1 VAGLDEIYDKVI
13 DKIATPKERLLLVE
27 MLKEEGK
34 PQTVIKACQKALEI
48 FPDDINIRRL
58 LAITHFEQGSIELAE
73 HELETI
79 AKQIEE
85 FSSVYKFQAEVF
97 RKENKTDE
105 AIQSLKLFLAHNEG
119 DQEATKLLAELEP
132 AEQGSSPLP
141 TPTLAEIY
149 YKQGELEEAIKIYE
163 QVVGSSPDD
172 ERSINRLI
180 ELKQTREVQEQKRA
194 TQQLVR
200 DRKLRVLEILERWLT
215 QIEQRKVGLSPQPWG
230 THG

>member
-73 HELETI
+73 DELETI

-119 DQEATKLLAELEP
+119 DQEAANLLAELEP
-132 AEQGSSPLP
+132 AGQGPSPLP

-163 QVVGSSPDD
+163 QVVGFSPDD
-172 ERSINRLI
+172 EKSINRLN
-180 ELKQTREVQEQKRA
+180 ELKQTRGVQEQKKG
-194 TQQLVR
+194 TSQLVR
-200 DRKLRVLEILERWLT
+200 ERKLRVLEILERWLT
-215 QIEQRKVGLSPQPWG
+215 QIEQRKVGLSPQP
-230 THG
+230 